1 MFTAGASF
9 GINSSLIILSLF
21 STCAV
26 CMICLII
33 DWMIFVC
40 TDAVTWQAFSL
51 SEILSLNSINRLLIQ
66 ELQQNKPSYV
76 QIVKISINKE
86 EKCDVLINNAGVMK
100 CRKMHTQVCW
110 CSHAWCIRIENVDQN
125 LILFHHWCMFVT
137 ICGLC
142 MSLDGIDTTLPK
154 LLLSPFAWS
163 GRHRAPTWHQPHGA
177 LSSFSFA

>member
-1 MFTAGASF
+1 MYDLFNYRLNDICLHRRCDLASF
-9 GINSSLIILSLF
+9 QSIRDFVTQFNKQVVDSRIATKQTIL
-21 STCAV
+21 
-26 CMICLII
+26 
-33 DWMIFVC
+33 C
-40 TDAVTWQAFSL
+40 TDC
-51 SEILSLNSINRLLIQ
+51 
-66 ELQQNKPSYV
+66 QNLTNF
-76 QIVKISINKE
+76 SINKE
-86 EKCDVLINNAGVMK
+86 EKCDVLINNAGIMK

-137 ICGLC
+137 IYGLC